1 MSDARL
7 EQFKA
12 EIADMRIKDPAVGRD
27 TVLLRVGAVLLVAGV
42 ALSVAAYLLSHS
54 TRSDLNQR
62 DDITIGLAGVAVTVV
77 GAAVFLRYSLA
88 AFLRF
93 WLARLIYEQRVQG
106 DRVAGRTGETGTN
119 VGS

>member
-12 EIADMRIKDPAVGRD
+12 DIADMRIKDPVVGRD
-27 TVLLRVGAVLLVAGV
+27 ALLLRAGAVLLVAGV
-42 ALSVAAYLLSHS
+42 VISVAAYFLSHS

-62 DDITIGLAGVAVTVV
+62 DDITIGLAGVAVTVA

-88 AFLRF
+88 GFLRF
-93 WLARLIYEQRVQG
+93 WLARLIYEQRLQS
-106 DRVAGRTGETGTN
+106 DRATGRTGDSSTN